1 MNLLNIRNLN
11 TVISYLLVVIVRG
24 QVAANV
30 LCLLRAGILK
40 PRPVPHAETK
50 YKN

>member
-24 QVAANV
+24 QVAANIRIYAIV
-30 LCLLRAGILK
+30 DILYI
-40 PRPVPHAETK
+40 P
-50 YKN
+50 